1 MFSGILVFLQTLST
15 KQEYMINTRM
25 IESLKKKLVIK
36 VLKYFFEGVILKKHL
51 CSEMHFLREQLFW
64 TLWLLVNLAAALY
77 FLSKFSPE
85 VVYHHILKSLIKALC

>member
-36 VLKYFFEGVILKKHL
+36 VLKCFF
-51 CSEMHFLREQLFW
+51 
-64 TLWLLVNLAAALY
+64 
-77 FLSKFSPE
+77 
-85 VVYHHILKSLIKALC
+85 

>member
-1 MFSGILVFLQTLST
+1 M
-15 KQEYMINTRM
+15 
-25 IESLKKKLVIK
+25 
-36 VLKYFFEGVILKKHL
+36 KKHL

-64 TLWLLVNLAAALY
+64 TLWLLINLAAALY